1 MNLPIS
7 FIQTRSRKTNPET
20 SREAGK
26 EAASDRSAVI
36 RMKLSH
42 VIQNA
47 EHGGGIGWTAKE
59 LASIWGFD
67 LPTAYRRLPECS
79 GIKRDPVL
87 RRDGCSVWIKA

>member
-1 MNLPIS
+1 MKIS
-7 FIQTRSRKTNPET
+7 FIETRSRKGGSQT

-26 EAASDRSAVI
+26 EAASPRSAVI

-59 LASIWGFD
+59 LAFIWGFD

-87 RRDGCSVWIKA
+87 RRDGCSVWVRA